1 MSDFDKEAERER
13 LREKYD
19 ETEDDRETT
28 ERMSELLLKG
38 ATMTNAHCGEC
49 GDPIFRYE
57 GQEFCPSC
65 QQVVADA
72 DETGAASPQSADG
85 DDGAEGTPAE
95 DGTAAE
101 SDEAATDATDD
112 VTAEQAAGTATDET
126 RATADAPLPAET
138 GERAPATTPDR
149 EDRPTTPDPPARRQ
163 SEQSRERVPDDAG
176 DDLGDARASLRR
188 SLVRFAREA
197 ERTTD
202 PRRAREHL
210 EAAGE
215 AAEALESMSR
225 IRGQ

>member
-19 ETEDDRETT
+19 ENEDDRETT

-72 DETGAASPQSADG
+72 DETGAASPQSAEG
-85 DDGAEGTPAE
+85 DDDAEGTPAE

-101 SDEAATDATDD
+101 SAEDRAATA
-112 VTAEQAAGTATDET
+112 QAAGTATDEE

-163 SEQSRERVPDDAG
+163 SEQSRERAPDDAG
-176 DDLGDARASLRR
+176 DLEDARASLRR

-210 EAAGE
+210 EAAHE